1 MSLKCRNIGVV
12 RCLLLIMFLLVG
24 GISCGG
30 IEKAGE
36 VDRTERLRER
46 VSGFLE
52 ARNKSNL
59 EEMRK
64 FYLEPGQARVGNVMV
79 RDGKIESLEIEEG
92 ELKAQVKITASMVA
106 MGFTFKNVPR
116 TQKWI
121 WENGD
126 WYIDPL
132 GAATGNPFTS
142 KKGPKVE
149 DEKLKK

>member
-1 MSLKCRNIGVV
+1 MNQMCRKFEVL
-12 RCLLLIMFLLVG
+12 RCLLLVILLFVG
-24 GISCGG
+24 GFSCVG
-30 IEKAGE
+30 IEKGSN
-36 VDRTERLRER
+36 VDRAERLRER

-59 EEMRK
+59 EEMRQ
-64 FYLEPGQARVGNVMV
+64 FYLEPGQARVGNVMI
-79 RDGKIESLEIEEG
+79 RDGKIVSLEIEEG
-92 ELKAQVKITASMVA
+92 ELKAKVKITASMVA

-116 TQKWI
+116 TQAWI

-132 GAATGNPFTS
+132 GAVSGNPFTS

-149 DEKLKK
+149 DEKPEK